1 MSFMART
8 QAQLPTVAATAVV
21 TAAIIGGLALAQTL
35 LRLGASLRTAH
46 KRLDNYVAEIETLR
60 NKTSFK
66 KPKYIIL
73 VRHGE
78 SYGNVNEDEYKV
90 TPDSKVELTE
100 KGREQA
106 RSSGRELRALLNG
119 MPVWSFCSPYQ
130 RAKQTADYCLKEL
143 DGGQVLQHRED
154 PRLREQE
161 FKGTFQDEEMEESK
175 RLRALYGSFFFR
187 FPNGESA
194 ADVYDRVSV
203 FMDTLWRDFATY
215 DLSDTAVVIF
225 THGLT
230 ARIFLMR
237 WFRWSSDD
245 FQTSRNPRN
254 GAMMVME
261 RIADPFEPGRT
272 TMELRA
278 DARELLSIKPELCYT
293 IRDRQITT
301 LELPP

>member
-1 MSFMART
+1 MSLHACAAVCLTLTTRGVESPRT
-8 QAQLPTVAATAVV
+8 Q
-21 TAAIIGGLALAQTL
+21 
-35 LRLGASLRTAH
+35 
-46 KRLDNYVAEIETLR
+46 
-60 NKTSFK
+60 
-66 KPKYIIL
+66 
-73 VRHGE
+73 
-78 SYGNVNEDEYKV
+78 
-90 TPDSKVELTE
+90 
-100 KGREQA
+100 
-106 RSSGRELRALLNG
+106 RSSSQRKGGSKRGHPVENFVPFSTECLSGPFVPRTREPSNVPADSTAYTDHLVSYAVIICR
-119 MPVWSFCSPYQ
+119 
-130 RAKQTADYCLKEL
+130 QTADYCLKEL
-143 DGGQVLQHRED
+143 DEGQVLQHRED